1 MPILLALAAAT
12 LSGSGDFLGGLAS
25 RRDRVM
31 AVVLVNHLAGVVT
44 VLALGPLFGGGLD
57 APTVLF
63 GSLAG
68 ISGAMA
74 VIALY
79 TGFSRSAIGV
89 VSPIAAVGAGVW
101 PALWQVARGEIPTA
115 LVIVGLVVGLI
126 AIWTISSGGPISDA
140 DDVATGVRFGLL
152 AGLGFGGL
160 LIFLSLA
167 ADDSGIW
174 GLLPARIAGTLVLLV
189 IVAKMPG
196 KRLPGRG
203 AIFPAMGAGLLVT
216 LGNGLFV
223 IATTE
228 GSLAV
233 VSVISAMF
241 PAATVVLAWLV
252 LGERLTRQ
260 RRLGLALALVAV
272 GLVAVG

>member
-1 MPILLALAAAT
+1 MAILLALAAAA

-31 AVVLVNHLAGVVT
+31 AVVLVNHLAGVGT
-44 VLALGPLFGGGLD
+44 VLVLGPLFGGSLD
-57 APTVLF
+57 GPTMLW
-63 GSLAG
+63 GGLAG
-68 ISGAMA
+68 LSGAMA

-79 TGFSRSAIGV
+79 SGFSHSSIAV
-89 VSPIAAVGAGVW
+89 VSPVAAVVAGVW
-101 PALWQVARGEIPTA
+101 PALWQIVRGEFPTA
-115 LVIVGLVVGLI
+115 IVFVGLVVGLT
-126 AIWTISSGGPISDA
+126 AIGTISSGGHISDE
-140 DDVATGVRFGLL
+140 DNVAVGVRFGLL

-167 ADDSGIW
+167 ATDSGIW
-174 GLLPARIAGTLVLLV
+174 GLLPARIAGSAVMLV
-189 IVAKMPG
+189 IAARASGKLMPD
-196 KRLPGRG
+196 RS
-203 AIFPAMGAGLLVT
+203 AIVPAIGAGVLVT
-216 LGNGLFV
+216 LGNGFFV

-233 VSVISAMF
+233 VSVLAAMF

-272 GLVAVG
+272 GLVAGG

>member
-1 MPILLALAAAT
+1 MAIFLSLAAAL

-31 AVVLVNHLAGVVT
+31 SVVLVNHLAGVVT
-44 VLALGPLFGGGLD
+44 VFALGPVFGGSLD
-57 APTVLF
+57 GPTILW

-68 ISGAMA
+68 LSGAMA

-79 TGFSRSAIGV
+79 SGFARSSIAV
-89 VSPIAAVGAGVW
+89 VSPIAAVGAAVW
-101 PALWQVARGEIPTA
+101 PALWEVARGDLPTGI
-115 LVIVGLVVGLI
+115 VVVGLVLGII
-126 AIWTISSGGPISDA
+126 AIWTISSGGHISES

-152 AGLGFGGL
+152 AGLGFGAL

-167 ADDSGIW
+167 ATDSGIW
-174 GLLPARIAGTLVLLV
+174 GLLPARIAGSLVLLV
-189 IVAKMPG
+189 IVARLPG
-196 KRLPGRG
+196 KLLPGRG
-203 AIFPAMGAGLLVT
+203 AITPAIGAGLLVT
-216 LGNGLFV
+216 LGNGLFI
-223 IATTE
+223 IATTK

-260 RRLGLALALVAV
+260 RRLGLALALIAV
-272 GLVAVG
+272 GLVAAG